1 MKPDPNFPRMMFH
14 RTEPPV
20 IVHTQD
26 ELDALDP
33 AHWSTKLFTGEE
45 PPEPE
50 PDPEDEEEEP
60 ETEDGEEHH
69 PAKEPPAKRPAAHK
83 PVPHSP
89 PKPARRVPHRK

>member
-20 IVHTQD
+20 TVHTQQ

-33 AHWSTKLFTGEE
+33 AQWSTKLYTGEE

-50 PDPEDEEEEP
+50 ASEEEE
-60 ETEDGEEHH
+60 ETEPDEGEEHH
-69 PAKEPPAKRPAAHK
+69 TAKEPPKRPAARK
-83 PVPHSP
+83 PVPHSS
-89 PKPARRVPHRK
+89 PKPTRRVPHRK